1 MFAKTETICTALN
14 KAVALLSESTTP
26 VLDADILLSFI
37 LKKERSWLITHRD
50 CSLKIADIETYEEF
64 LFRRKNHEPV
74 AYIINTKEFM
84 GLDFYVDRSVLVPRP
99 ETETLVEKAI
109 GIIKY
114 NNIHSVLEIGTG
126 SGAISCS
133 VAYYSDKKLSIEAID
148 ISASALS
155 TAEKNALVIG
165 VSKNIRFFKADI
177 FDFAPQKKYDLILTN
192 PPYVKDSEIINELS
206 YEPFQALS
214 GDKNGLNFIT
224 KLLHK
229 LSMLTDNICL
239 MEIGC
244 GQSSVIAQ
252 NRLFETTFIEDL
264 SGVKRVA
271 LLKKSS

>member
-14 KAVALLSESTTP
+14 KAAALLSESTTP

-50 CSLKIADIETYEEF
+50 CLLKTADIETYKEF
-64 LFRRKNHEPV
+64 LFRRKDHEPV

-109 GIIKY
+109 DIIKY
-114 NNIHSVLEIGTG
+114 SNIHSVLEIGTG

-148 ISASALS
+148 ISVSALS
-155 TAEKNALVIG
+155 TAEKNALAMG
-165 VSKNIRFFKADI
+165 VSKYIRFFKADI
-177 FDFAPQKKYDLILTN
+177 FNFVPQKKYDLILTN

-244 GQSSVIAQ
+244 GQSSVVAQ
-252 NRLFETTFIEDL
+252 NRLFETKFIKDL

-271 LLKKSS
+271 LLKKFS